1 MPAANHTTTRDRFLG
16 CLLGHAIGD
25 AVGAPVEGMP
35 ATAIWYDMGG
45 ARRLVDDPPVAQLT
59 YTDDTQMTIAVAEAL
74 IAAGEADEQTLCD
87 AFVTNYDPGRG
98 YGQGARRIIESMA
111 DGGDIWRHLAATIF
125 PGGSLGNGA
134 AMRAAPVGL
143 FFHDDLDRV
152 AEQAAA
158 SARPTHLHPI
168 GIDGARLV
176 ALAVAIVVRDGV
188 FDRAA
193 FYAELLHRAAT
204 EEFRFQLGRAA
215 TWTPSDPVGMFG
227 SSLPADRSVVTAIAC
242 FAATPTDY
250 RAVLASAIALGDDTD
265 TVAAIAGGICGAL
278 NGIAC
283 VPQHLLDRLEDGPKG
298 RRYIE
303 SLAHRLFDQFA
314 RPATLPP

>member
-1 MPAANHTTTRDRFLG
+1 MTAGSIAKRDRFFG

-45 ARRLVDDPPVAQLT
+45 ARKLVSDPTVEHLI

-74 IAAGEADEQTLCD
+74 IAAGQADEQALCD
-87 AFVTNYDPGRG
+87 AFVANYEPGRG
-98 YGQGARRIIESMA
+98 YGQGARRIIEAMA
-111 DGGDIWRHLAATIF
+111 DGGDWRRLAATIF
-125 PGGSLGNGA
+125 PGGSLGNGG
-134 AMRAAPVGL
+134 AMRVAPIGL
-143 FFHDDLDRV
+143 LFHDDLDHV

-188 FDRAA
+188 FDRER
-193 FYAELLHRAAT
+193 FYTELIGRAAT
-204 EEFRFQLGRAA
+204 EEFRYQLERAA
-215 TWTPSDPVGMFG
+215 RWTPSDPVGLFG

-242 FAATPTDY
+242 FAATPRDY
-250 RAVLASAIALGDDTD
+250 PAVLASAIALGDDTD

-278 NGIAC
+278 NGVGV
-283 VPQHLLDRLEDGPKG
+283 VPRRLLERLEDGPKG
-298 RRYIE
+298 RRHIE
-303 SLAHRLFDQFA
+303 SLALGLFDRYEQS
-314 RPATLPP
+314 ATLRA